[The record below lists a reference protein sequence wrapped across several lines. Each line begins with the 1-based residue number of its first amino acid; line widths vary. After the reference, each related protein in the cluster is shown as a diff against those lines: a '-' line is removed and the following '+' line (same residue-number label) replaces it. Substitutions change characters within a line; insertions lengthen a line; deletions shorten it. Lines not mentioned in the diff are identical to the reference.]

1 MKKMKMKKSILIFAS
16 LFFMVSSLKAQEKR
30 KTDSLILSKR
40 YSKILSEE
48 RKIIVHLPLNYSKES
63 SKKYPVMYVLDASKL
78 DFDISD
84 RLFAYSS
91 AEIIPECI
99 VVGLM
104 NNKGKRELDLT
115 PPFMQ
120 IEVDSTDSPY
130 GKGDQFLKF
139 METELIPYIDST
151 YRTTNY
157 RTIIGHSRS
166 GLFVLY
172 TLIENPSL
180 FNARFCYST
189 PAWRFDNMI
198 IKKVEFSLKNRKID
212 AGYLYLSVGE
222 NENPNIKASFYDLN
236 KTLKKVKKIK
246 LDTYVT
252 PLADHQSN
260 PIFSIGRGIA
270 KWADYLNN

>member
-1 MKKMKMKKSILIFAS
+1 MKKSIFIFA
-16 LFFMVSSLKAQEKR
+16 LIFFMVSSLKAQEKR
-30 KTDSLILSKR
+30 KTDSLILSKI
-40 YSKILSEE
+40 YSKTLSEE
-48 RKIIVHLPLNYSKES
+48 RKIIVHLPLNYSKEN
-63 SKKYPVMYVLDASKL
+63 SKKYPVMYVLDASKF

-84 RLFAYSS
+84 RLFAFSS

-139 METELIPYIDST
+139 METELIPYIDSI
-151 YRTTNY
+151 YRTSSY
-157 RTIIGHSRS
+157 RTISGHSRS

-198 IKKVEFSLKNRKID
+198 IKKVETSLKNQKID

-236 KTLKKVKKIK
+236 KIVKKAKKIK
-246 LDTYVT
+246 LDTYYT

-260 PIFSIGRGIA
+260 PIFSIGKGIA
-270 KWADYLNN
+270 KWAEYLKKYGVRY

>member
-1 MKKMKMKKSILIFAS
+1 MKMKKSILIFAS

-30 KTDSLILSKR
+30 QTDSLVLKKF
-40 YSKILSEE
+40 YSRVLGEE
-48 RKIIVHLPLNYSKES
+48 RKIAIHLPLNYSKEAN
-63 SKKYPVMYVLDASKL
+63 KEYPVMYVLDASKF

-91 AEIIPECI
+91 ADIIPECI

-120 IEVDSTDSPY
+120 IEVDSTNSSY

-139 METELIPYIDST
+139 MEAEMIPYIDSA
-151 YRTTNY
+151 YRTTSY
-157 RTIIGHSRS
+157 RTISGHSRS

-198 IKKVEFSLKNRKID
+198 IKKVESSLKNKKID

-236 KTLKKVKKIK
+236 KTLKKVKKLK
-246 LDTYVT
+246 LDTYMT

-260 PIFSIGRGIA
+260 PIFSIGKGIA
-270 KWADYLNN
+270 KWAEYLKK